1 MSVSTQNSVSVGSH
15 REIVLSNREQG
26 LTLIEI
32 LVTVIILAV
41 GLLGVASLTM
51 GGLKNNQSAFLR
63 TQATLLASD
72 MADRMRL
79 NSAEAIAGSYNGF
92 STKSP
97 PSAPSCGSSGCTA
110 PQRVDADK
118 FEWAQLVNGA
128 NGGMAMLPGGEGIIA
143 GGGGATTAGNTFT
156 ITILWAESQWDE
168 AIGEVQT
175 INQQST
181 FEFTL

>member
-1 MSVSTQNSVSVGSH
+1 MS
-15 REIVLSNREQG
+15 LSSQKATLTSRSRRGIPLRKERG

-63 TQATLLASD
+63 TQAMLLASD

-79 NSAEAIAGSYNGF
+79 NSAEAIAGNYDGF
-92 STKSP
+92 STKSSI
-97 PSAPSCGSSGCTA
+97 SAPSCGSSGCKA
-110 PQRVDADK
+110 DERVKADK

-128 NGGMAMLPGGEGIIA
+128 NGGMAMLPGGEGLIS
-143 GGGGATTAGNTFT
+143 GGGGSTSAGNTFT
-156 ITILWAESQWDE
+156 ITIRWAESQWDE
-168 AIGEVQT
+168 AKSSVQT
-175 INQQST
+175 VNQQST
-181 FEFTL
+181 LEFVL

>member
-1 MSVSTQNSVSVGSH
+1 MPFR
-15 REIVLSNREQG
+15 RERG

-32 LVTVIILAV
+32 LVTVVILAV

-79 NSAEAIAGSYNGF
+79 NSAEAIAGSYDGF
-92 STKSP
+92 STKSV
-97 PSAPSCGSSGCTA
+97 PSAPSCGGAGCTA
-110 PQRVDADK
+110 SERVDADK
-118 FEWAQLVNGA
+118 VEWAQLVNGA

-168 AIGEVQT
+168 ANGEVQT